1 MKNVLLVDDD
11 RDLLAALK
19 EGLGKHADS
28 FSILLAADGL
38 EALDY
43 LDRRHVSLVVTD
55 LSLPRMDGFELLAT
69 IRQRYPELPLIIMA
83 DSQEPGL
90 ERVAQQAGAAAF
102 ISKPFP
108 VDHLAWKIGLILR
121 RESEGGTLHD
131 VSSGMF
137 LQLIEM
143 EQKTC
148 TIRVEDRTSGKRGVL
163 FIVDG
168 RLLDARVGR
177 IRGEAAAFDIFGW
190 DPVSLSIQCDC
201 AVNDDRINKDLHLI
215 VLDAARRRDER
226 KFRADSR
233 LGPDSESA
241 EIQTESEV
249 FQRIRS
255 RIESALGKHCGLE
268 AVFRDA
274 VWTRQFGRMSH
285 HGEKLQLGK
294 LVMGYVGQ
302 GDSGHYI
309 VLGDEP
315 PVVMAVSPRCPR
327 DRIMQLL
334 SGY

>member
-19 EGLGKHADS
+19 ESLGKHADS
-28 FSILLAADGL
+28 FSILLAADGQ

-55 LSLPRMDGFELLAT
+55 LSLPRLDGFELLAT
-69 IRQRYPELPLIIMA
+69 IRQKYPELPVIIIT
-83 DSQEPGL
+83 DLQTPGL
-90 ERVAQQAGAAAF
+90 ERMVQQAGATAF
-102 ISKPFP
+102 VAKPLP

-163 FIVDG
+163 FIVEG
-168 RLLDARVGR
+168 RLLDARVGS
-177 IRGEAAAFDIFGW
+177 IRGEAAACEIFGW

-201 AVNDDRINKDLHLI
+201 AVSEDRINKDLHLI
-215 VLDAARRRDER
+215 VLDAARCRDER
-226 KFRADSR
+226 KFR
-233 LGPDSESA
+233 PDSEFA
-241 EIQTESEV
+241 KVQTESEV

-255 RIESALGKHCGLE
+255 RIESALGEHCGLE
-268 AVFRDA
+268 AVFRDS
-274 VWTRQFGRMSH
+274 VWTQQLGWMSR

-294 LVMGYVGQ
+294 LVMGYMDH
-302 GDSGHYI
+302 GDSAHYI
-309 VLGDEP
+309 VLADEP
-315 PVVMAVSPRCPR
+315 PIIMAVSPRCPR

-334 SGY
+334 SGC